1 MKIMKKLVSIVA
13 LIALCGGMAFA
24 AGQQESGSAAA
35 ASDSGLS
42 GKLRVQLIG
51 DFKEEDTTNPVSGQ
65 KVVGVHYL
73 KEQFEKLYPGVE
85 VEFVLMGWDSYTQKT
100 IVMAQAD
107 EADVFQVPGIATLAA
122 QDLME
127 PLASYI
133 EKDGFDLSMYI
144 DNQVEGWMAMG
155 SQDTELQV
163 YGLPFIGDTR
173 FISYDKKL
181 FDDWGVEYL
190 SAHPTL
196 DELMKKGKAMTGK
209 NPRTGEQN
217 YGLRFT
223 GGKYAADSA
232 MNISEGLGNVWGTG
246 FKWTEMTINFDT
258 PEMIKAVQ
266 WMKDIQAYCPPGNL
280 ARQGDEKMYTPDNNI
295 AINIQDNP
303 SSLKKIEALGWGDRI
318 GISFLFKNEEYDM
331 GNMFAGS
338 PACIGANSKVKDIAW
353 EWLKFTASETYQK
366 YFWDQY
372 RSLPTVKAA
381 MNWDSITALPQVETV
396 LETMGYLWV
405 PRYPYRASQPR
416 TIIGVQVE
424 KAMLGEMS
432 PAEAMKAAQAEADAW
447 LKEQ

>member
-1 MKIMKKLVSIVA
+1 MKLGKKVLSAVSLMA
-13 LIALCGGMAFA
+13 LIGGMAFA
-24 AGQQESGSAAA
+24 NGQQDSTPAAV
-35 ASDSGLS
+35 SDSGLS

-51 DFKEEDTTNPVSGQ
+51 DFKEDDTTNPVSGQ

-73 KEQFEKLYPGVE
+73 EEAFEQMHPGVD
-85 VEFVLMGWDSYTQKT
+85 VEFILMGWDSYTQKT
-100 IVMAQAD
+100 IVMAQAN

-127 PLASYI
+127 PLAPYI
-133 EKDGFDLSMYI
+133 EKDNFDLGIYI
-144 DNQVEGWMAMG
+144 DNQVEGWMALG
-155 SQDTELQV
+155 SEDTELQI

-190 SAHPTL
+190 SLHPTL
-196 DELMKKGKAMTGK
+196 DELMTKGKAMTGK
-209 NPRTGEQN
+209 NPKTGEMN

-223 GGKYAADSA
+223 GGGYAADSA
-232 MNISEGLGNVWGTG
+232 MNISEGLGNIWGTG
-246 FKWTEMTINFDT
+246 FKWTEMTVNFDV
-258 PEMIKAVQ
+258 PEMIEAVQ

-280 ARQGDEKMYTPDNNI
+280 SRQGDEKMYTPDNDI
-295 AINIQDNP
+295 AINIQDHPGN
-303 SSLKKIEALGWGDRI
+303 LKKIEALGWGDRI
-318 GISFLFKNEEYDM
+318 GISYLFKNEEYGM

-338 PACIGANSKVKDIAW
+338 PVCIGANSEVKDIAW

-372 RSLPTVKAA
+372 RSLPTTREALQ
-381 MNWDSITALPQVETV
+381 WDSINVLPQVSTV
-396 LETMGYLWV
+396 IETMGTLWV

-416 TIIGVQVE
+416 TIIGRQVE
-424 KAMLGEMS
+424 KAMLGEAT
-432 PAEAMKAAQAEADAW
+432 PAQAMKEAQEEVDAW